1 MINPVEDLKDHIR
14 SIPDFPKKGILFR
27 DITTLLGNGQAFK
40 TVVDNLKKRYEP
52 MGIQKIVGVESR
64 GFILAAP
71 LAYALGAGLV
81 PVRKKGKLPFHTAS
95 VTYDLEYGQD
105 TLQMHTDAIRP
116 HEKTLIIDDLLATGG
131 TAKATC
137 QLVEQLEGEVAGVGF
152 LIELTALKGRS
163 TLGNY
168 DIFSLIQL

>member
-1 MINPVEDLKDHIR
+1 MNPVRDLKDHIR

-27 DITTLLGNGQAFK
+27 DITTLLGNGQAFQAA
-40 TVVDNLKKRYEP
+40 VNQLKKKYEP
-52 MGIQKIVGVESR
+52 MGIQKIIGVESR

-71 LAYALGAGLV
+71 LAYALGAGLI

-105 TLQMHTDAIRP
+105 TLQIHTDAVRP
-116 HEKTLIIDDLLATGG
+116 GEKTLVIDDLLATGG

-137 QLVEQLEGEVAGVGF
+137 QLVEQLRGTVAGLGF
-152 LIELTALKGRS
+152 LIELTALEGRS
-163 TLGNY
+163 VLGNY